1 MLPSPPPVPVPIP
14 HLLKVAGVTFGLGL
28 FAETLANVNNV
39 NSRCSVGLGGLA
51 LVAGAEPEVGPCHL
65 LPTFASK
72 TRKRKQRE
80 KNLRNLMMAWTLF
93 SVIK

>member
-1 MLPSPPPVPVPIP
+1 MLTSLPPVPVPIP

-28 FAETLANVNNV
+28 FAETLSNVNNV

-51 LVAGAEPEVGPCHL
+51 LVAGAEPEVGPLSCL
-65 LPTFASK
+65 ASK
-72 TRKRKQRE
+72 ARKRKQRE